1 MLNENVLHLASLVRV
16 GTEVTVV
23 RSLDG
28 KIASATS
35 SKPSAIKAASRQRP
49 QRYERRDFQGR
60 GDDYDDPYYYEPW
73 R

>member
-1 MLNENVLHLASLVRV
+1 MLNENVLHLASLVHV

-28 KIASATS
+28 KIASAAS
-35 SKPSAIKAASRQRP
+35 SVKSPKAKSDDRTTT
-49 QRYERRDFQGR
+49 RRAVGR
-60 GDDYDDPYYYEPW
+60 GDDFDDPYEYDPW

>member
-28 KIASATS
+28 KVASAASPKKT
-35 SKPSAIKAASRQRP
+35 KAADRGRP
-49 QRYERRDFQGR
+49 QRFEAR
-60 GDDYDDPYYYEPW
+60 GDDYDDPYFYEPW